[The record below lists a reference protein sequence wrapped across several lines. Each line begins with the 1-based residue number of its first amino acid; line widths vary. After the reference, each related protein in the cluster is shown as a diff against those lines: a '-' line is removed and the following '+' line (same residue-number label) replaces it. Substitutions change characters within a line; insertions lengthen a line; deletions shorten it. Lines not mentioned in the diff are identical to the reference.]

1 MRVLM
6 LVSNDVVHDARV
18 LKEARAL
25 VGAGHQVTFI
35 GWDRGGKSSRM
46 ENVGG
51 ITIHRIRTEG
61 FMRAL
66 GKDLFRIPLWWRK
79 AERLARSLA
88 VDVVHCHDLD
98 TLSIGVRMKKRRD
111 VTVVYD
117 CHEVFYRMIAEDVP
131 KFVSDYAR
139 RLERRLVPHADRIV
153 TVSEVVQ
160 SYIREIS
167 GRDSIVVNNYP
178 DFAVEGY
185 QPPPDSPFTVLYLGT
200 LHASRFVIPAIEIV
214 AKMTGVQLAIAGSKK
229 LAPVVA
235 AMCATHP
242 NTKFLGTI
250 PNQEIASLIIGSH
263 AVLSMFDPRLWI
275 NQMGMP
281 NKVFEAMAAGRP
293 SIVTEGIMMAEL
305 VTRED
310 CGLAVPYTQA
320 GFRDAITRLRDD
332 PALAER
338 LGRNGLRAAHREYN
352 WRSEASKLIKMY
364 EDLRE
369 RPVARS

>member
-25 VGAGHQVTFI
+25 VRAGHQVTFI
-35 GWDRGGKSSRM
+35 GWDRRGKASRT
-46 ENVGG
+46 EIADG

-66 GKDLFRIPLWWRK
+66 GTDLFRIPLWWRK
-79 AERLARSLA
+79 VERLARSLA

-98 TLSIGVRMKKRRD
+98 TLSIGVRMKKRRG
-111 VTVVYD
+111 VILVYD

-131 KFVSDYAR
+131 KFVSDYAE

-153 TVSEVVQ
+153 TVSEVVR

-178 DFAVEGY
+178 DFVVEGY
-185 QPPPDSPFTVLYLGT
+185 EPPPDSPFTVLYVGT
-200 LHASRFVIPAIEIV
+200 LHSSRFVIPAIEVV
-214 AKMTGVQLAIAGSKK
+214 AEMKDVRLEIAGSKK
-229 LAPVVA
+229 LAPVVE

-242 NTKFLGTI
+242 NTKFLGTV
-250 PNQEIASLIIGSH
+250 PNQGIASLILRCH
-263 AVLSMFDPRLWI
+263 AMLSMFDPRLWI
-275 NQMGMP
+275 NRMGMP

-293 SIVTEGIMMAEL
+293 SIVTERILMAEI
-305 VTRED
+305 VEREQ
-310 CGLAVPYTQA
+310 CGLAVPYTVD
-320 GFRDAITRLRDD
+320 GFRSAVVRLRDD

-338 LGRNGLRAAHREYN
+338 LGRNGLEAAKREYN
-352 WRSEASKLIKMY
+352 WTIESRKLLSLY
-364 EDLRE
+364 DGLQ
-369 RPVARS
+369 VAT